1 MLTGMGTGFS
11 DHWLGIGF
19 LGHEAGTGFVVSTG
33 FLGWVI
39 SLGVA
44 VNADGVEN
52 IFLSCCL
59 NTFLQLLACLAL
71 ASILIH
77 QLSDLSYFIIGQNDP
92 LVFNFGFK
100 KDAPSKSFK
109 SF

>member
-11 DHWLGIGF
+11 DHWLSIGF
-19 LGHEAGTGFVVSTG
+19 LGHEAGTEFVVSTD

-39 SLGVA
+39 SVA
-44 VNADGVEN
+44 VNADGIEN

-59 NTFLQLLACLAL
+59 NTFLQLFACLAL

-77 QLSDLSYFIIGQNDP
+77 QLSDLSYFIIGQNNP

-100 KDAPSKSFK
+100 RDAPSKSFK
-109 SF
+109 LF